1 MALLINELNR
11 KTSNQQKKKI
21 VSVAWASIKR
31 KCMEPQLFH
40 CGFWHIHESNC
51 DSTGVTLELQ
61 WVMWGLQYQICEFL
75 EGSEVRLYLTAFIC
89 TSPEKG
95 NAMGFACLFA
105 CFFIL
110 GFESAFGFHG
120 FFGTC
125 ECSWNNLIFLQSFFR
140 AGVII
145 RLKWRFWPS
154 HWQGL
159 GRTFSLFAILGDI
172 HFPGSFRVL
181 GGGLGLK
188 TTSGEDLWNTY
199 ERFVKGNWGKQ
210 MYQQTCYT
218 GVTHLLQGVENV
230 CWRHLHVMCLAV
242 EKVQVVG
249 TLYFIFSS
257 HIFRGMG
264 VTFQCF

>member
-1 MALLINELNR
+1 
-11 KTSNQQKKKI
+11 
-21 VSVAWASIKR
+21 
-31 KCMEPQLFH
+31 MEPQLFH

-154 HWQGL
+154 HWQGP

-181 GGGLGLK
+181 GRSWTENHQWWRSVKYLWKVCERQLRKANVSADLLYRGH
-188 TTSGEDLWNTY
+188 TSAARCWKCLLETSS
-199 ERFVKGNWGKQ
+199 
-210 MYQQTCYT
+210 CY
-218 GVTHLLQGVENV
+218 VPS
-230 CWRHLHVMCLAV
+230 CWEGPSCWHSL
-242 EKVQVVG
+242 
-249 TLYFIFSS
+249 F
-257 HIFRGMG
+257 HIF
-264 VTFQCF
+264 FPYF